1 MDDCVNQLLTGYD
14 WGLFGD
20 WDFESC
26 SGRIDHDDQL
36 GLFIAQIV
44 KLVWET

>member
-1 MDDCVNQLLTGYD
+1 MDDSVTQVMTGYD
-14 WGLFGD
+14 WGLFED
-20 WDFESC
+20 WDFSFG
-26 SGRIDHDDQL
+26 SGCIDHDDQL